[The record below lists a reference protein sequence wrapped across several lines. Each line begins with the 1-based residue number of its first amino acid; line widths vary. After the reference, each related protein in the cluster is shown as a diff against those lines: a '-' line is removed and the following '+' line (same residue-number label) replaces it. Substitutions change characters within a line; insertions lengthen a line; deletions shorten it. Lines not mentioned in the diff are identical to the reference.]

1 MKAWHLATLVAVA
14 GGLFAFA
21 PASTTAVTTSAAPA
35 AVADDGEIYGKLVK
49 ERGDAIVTIKY
60 ILKEEDNEAEEEVQG
75 VMIEE
80 SGLVLTSNYFM
91 GGFPE
96 SIKQMMGGNRK
107 PLEIKVMISGDQEG
121 LDATLIARDSELDL
135 AWLQITNKDNKKFA
149 FVDINKPVDAVMG
162 DRVLTIERLSKSNDH
177 AHIVNESRI
186 RSLITKP
193 RKLAIPGSELGT
205 SIGMPVFNGK
215 GEYIGMSTLQLP
227 SREEMQA
234 DQSSQFAQMRRVR
247 GAMILPGEDV
257 VKATAAAKE
266 QAKSGKPVDE
276 EPAAAPAG
284 PETPA
289 GEAKPEEL
297 KPETPK
303 PESPK

>member
-14 GGLFAFA
+14 GGLLAFA
-21 PASTTAVTTSAAPA
+21 PASNVAPSAAPA
-35 AVADDGEIYGKLVK
+35 LAVVADDGEIYGKLVK
-49 ERGDAIVTIKY
+49 EKGDAIVTIKY

-121 LDATLIARDSELDL
+121 LEATLIARDSELDL
-135 AWLQITNKDNKKFA
+135 AWLQIANKDNKKFA
-149 FVDINKPVDAVMG
+149 FVDINKPVEAQMG

-177 AHIVNESRI
+177 AHVVNESRI

-193 RKLAIPGSELGT
+193 RKLAIPGSELSS
-205 SIGMPVFNGK
+205 SIGMPIFNGK

-234 DQSSQFAQMRRVR
+234 DQSSQFAQMRRIR

-257 VKATAAAKE
+257 IKATASAKE

-276 EPAAAPAG
+276 EVPVPAAEPGANPVAP
-284 PETPA
+284 PKDDE
-289 GEAKPEEL
+289 KKEE
-297 KPETPK
+297 KK
-303 PESPK
+303 